1 MLKKVIL
8 ASAMALSVAAC
19 ANSSLLVERP
29 NSSTYRSDSANIVYD
44 NSTVEVDE
52 ENLTYTQK
60 EMEEAFFGGDE
71 PLFTKG
77 DGMTVR
83 YRYLAFDEGSQTTRY
98 FAGPFAGGSKVVME
112 VDFVDPNGT
121 VMSTVRGEG
130 TVSGGFFGGSN
141 KSGIQE
147 AIEEVAEYAH
157 TQFHN

>member
-1 MLKKVIL
+1 MKKL
-8 ASAMALSVAAC
+8 LFASALALTVSAC

-29 NSSTYRSDSANIVYD
+29 NSSAYRSDSANIVYD

-83 YRYLAFDEGSQTTRY
+83 YRYLSFDEGSQTARY